1 MSDNLPPEQR
11 SLGALVVYQ
20 GRGRPSSFTI
30 EVGNE
35 FIDKMLECRRSI
47 RQILEDDGMPQMR
60 TLMRWLFVNRETP
73 EILEFRQQYA
83 RACEARGEMDAQ
95 DVNAIADES
104 ENDWEEREGKNGRVY
119 LAPNN
124 EAIARSALRVRARM
138 WAAER
143 MRPKKWGPKSEGAM
157 SDIETPIE
165 GGSLNGLPA
174 PDTSNLTDRDR
185 GRRLAFVLAKGLQAK
200 ESV

>member
-1 MSDNLPPEQR
+1 MEPPHN
-11 SLGALVVYQ
+11 LGALVVYQ
-20 GRGRPSSFTI
+20 GRGRPSTFTVEI
-30 EVGNE
+30 GNE

-47 RQILEDDGMPQMR
+47 RQILEDDGMPKMG
-60 TLMRWLFVNRETP
+60 TLMRWLFVNKETP
-73 EILEFRQQYA
+73 ALREFREQYA

-119 LAPNN
+119 FAPNN

-157 SDIETPIE
+157 SDVEMPALE
-165 GGSLNGLPA
+165 GGDLTNSA
-174 PDTSNLTDRDR
+174 PNVERLSERDR
-185 GRRLAFVLAKGLQAK
+185 GRRLAFVLAKGLQQKQGEGA
-200 ESV
+200 